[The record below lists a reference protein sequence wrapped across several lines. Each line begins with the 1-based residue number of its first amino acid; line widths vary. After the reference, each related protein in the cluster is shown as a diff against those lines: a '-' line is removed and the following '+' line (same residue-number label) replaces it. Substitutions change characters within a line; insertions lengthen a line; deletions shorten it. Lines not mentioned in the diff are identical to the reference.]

1 MVYKVVKNSSD
12 ILAHHGI
19 LGQKWGVR
27 RYQNAD
33 GSLTAAGR
41 KRYYADVK
49 KAYNKTKDPSR
60 PYYTSKGT
68 REIIETSIKKTNI
81 LDSDEIKKDINELTD
96 LKEKWKELD
105 SKSVDFFD
113 SKACEEASKIAYDKT
128 YKWFEK
134 NNPEYLNTIIKNNNG
149 EKAGLDGF
157 HDFRKL
163 YEGFEDEEWDTAE
176 YKWQKTSEGKAR
188 VLADKAWGQY
198 YDKLK
203 EVGGKVSNELLG
215 KYSDKK
221 LNVISEETYGDLINE
236 QARSILTE
244 MANKKI

>member
-1 MVYKVVKNSSD
+1 MKQ
-12 ILAHHGI
+12 IL
-19 LGQKWGVR
+19 
-27 RYQNAD
+27 
-33 GSLTAAGR
+33 
-41 KRYYADVK
+41 
-49 KAYNKTKDPSR
+49 
-60 PYYTSKGT
+60 
-68 REIIETSIKKTNI
+68 KKTNI

-96 LKEKWKELD
+96 LKDKWKELD

-113 SKACEEASKIAYDKT
+113 SKACEEASSKAYDET
-128 YKWFEK
+128 YNWFKK
-134 NNPEYLNTIIKNNNG
+134 NDPEYLNEIIKNNNG

-163 YEGFEDEEWDTAE
+163 YEGFEDEEWTKAE
-176 YKWQKTSEGKAR
+176 EEWSKTSEGKAR

-203 EVGGKVSNELLG
+203 EVGGKVSSELLG

-221 LNVISEETYGDLINE
+221 LNVISKETYGDLINE